1 MVDSAIAPQALEFM
15 HIWDPAYA
23 STFPW
28 ELTAIIC
35 VFISVAFAAI
45 AYMLAAAFKSD
56 EIRKWAKGELFYA
69 FTNVFLIAFILIFMA
84 AIGTKMLLFSNALA
98 TVATPGISTSL
109 QDADPIVLPLYYVDK
124 VTECL
129 RVAYIRN
136 YCFNSILEAVYD
148 IDYKKVG
155 TSIIQKPSTLS
166 NTVGGGIINSAHI
179 LSVLLT
185 GLLQIFYV
193 QEHLLYF
200 FNGTMLTIFLPLGI
214 ILRTFAPTRGAG
226 NLFIGIAIGFGIVFP
241 LSYGMVLA
249 IQGPQIEQT
258 VTHKCGIATSG
269 TTPTPSPKG
278 GVFTCAEMMA
288 GSLTASAILLPFK
301 LVPKIPT
308 TTTLMNYMTF
318 AAGSGVMIWGFYEQT
333 MSMAQDILQYAVLYP
348 IIVMG
353 ITLTFTRSFTLFL
366 GGDAQ
371 DFMKGLS
378 RLI

>member
-1 MVDSAIAPQALEFM
+1 MVDSIIAPQAAAFITL
-15 HIWDPAYA
+15 WQN
-23 STFPW
+23 SSFPW
-28 ELTAIIC
+28 QGTALIC

-56 EIRKWAKGELFYA
+56 EVRKWAKGELFYA
-69 FTNVFLIAFILIFMA
+69 FTNVFLIAFILLFMA
-84 AIGTKMLLFSNALA
+84 TIGTKMLQFSDELA
-98 TVATPGISTSL
+98 RTATPEMYASIQG
-109 QDADPIVLPLYYVDK
+109 QDPIVLPLYYVDK

-129 RVAYIRN
+129 RISYIRN
-136 YCFNSILEAVYD
+136 YCFNSVLEAVYD

-155 TSIIQKPSTLS
+155 NPIVQKPSTLS
-166 NTVGGGIINSAHI
+166 NTVGAGIINSAHI
-179 LSVLLT
+179 LSTLLT

-200 FNGTMLTIFLPLGI
+200 FNGTMLTVFLPLGI

-249 IQGPQIEQT
+249 IQGPQIEQSA
-258 VTHKCGIATSG
+258 THKCGI
-269 TTPTPSPKG
+269 TTATPSPSA
-278 GVFTCAEMMA
+278 GVFTCSAMMA
-288 GSLTASAILLPFK
+288 GSLTASSILLPFK
-301 LVPKIPT
+301 LMPKLPT
-308 TTTLMNYMTF
+308 TATVAGYTAF
-318 AAGSGVMIWGFYEQT
+318 AAVSSPLIWNYYNQT

-348 IIVMG
+348 IIVLG
-353 ITLTFTRSFTLFL
+353 ITLTFTRSFTMFL